1 MLSERKAQEEMVG
14 FALIMII
21 VAVIVLI
28 FLSLSLRN
36 QEEEIVENYEV
47 DSFIQSFLMYTSD
60 CADGYQPRYRTIE
73 KLIIDCNKHETCLD
87 KRNTCEVLDST
98 LGGIV
103 NEAWKVEGDRP
114 VKGYI
119 PQITSG
125 NLVILNLSNGNT
137 TNNYKN
143 SLQKLGKDDIEIIFS
158 AYY

>member
-60 CADGYQPRYRTIE
+60 CADGYEPRYRTIE
-73 KLIIDCNKHETCLD
+73 KLIIDCNKNDHFYE
-87 KRNTCEVLDST
+87 
-98 LGGIV
+98 
-103 NEAWKVEGDRP
+103 
-114 VKGYI
+114 
-119 PQITSG
+119 Q
-125 NLVILNLSNGNT
+125 
-137 TNNYKN
+137 TN
-143 SLQKLGKDDIEIIFS
+143 S
-158 AYY
+158 